1 MKLGNTD
8 IASVKLGSSQVQAV
22 YLGNNLVWQNAPV
35 AIAAT
40 GVGQLHLLQIGRL
53 IVEHICIY

>member
-1 MKLGNTD
+1 MRLGNTD

-40 GVGQLHLLQIGRL
+40 GVGHNF
-53 IVEHICIY
+53 IYCKLGGL

>member
-1 MKLGNTD
+1 MRLGNTD
-8 IASVKLGSSQVQAV
+8 IASVKLGLSQVQAV

-40 GVGQLHLLQIGRL
+40 GVGTTSFTANW
-53 IVEHICIY
+53 EAYS